1 MYIPFKTNVNGCIE
15 NRILILY
22 GLKIHCIPISNFQP
36 VFFYHFQ
43 RTASIDS
50 LVDSMAIT
58 NQKRSLINTDLE
70 EASERLQVRGHNVLF
85 KVPVSNAVFDYYLTQ
100 ALNIPLYYFIYVL
113 LYKLLYYYQ

>member
-1 MYIPFKTNVNGCIE
+1 MYWKSDFNPLWFKNT
-15 NRILILY
+15 LY
-22 GLKIHCIPISNFQP
+22 SNKQFSAC
-36 VFFYHFQ
+36 FFFHHFQ

-100 ALNIPLYYFIYVL
+100 ALNIPLYYFKYVL
-113 LYKLLYYYQ
+113 LYRLLYYYQ